1 MDNNSQAST
10 NYREAFQLFDKRG
23 NGRVDRGALGDLL
36 RACGQNPTLAEIAD
50 LERGV
55 GADCTLEQP
64 SPKAHGFNPPGAS
77 QWLLQP
83 PRSSTHASVEKC
95 RHELTLSTVDF
106 DTFSKILNRPGGFRE
121 PFDIEEYIR
130 GFQVFDKD
138 RSGFVGKGQIKYILT
153 NLGEKMS
160 EEEVDELFKSTID
173 ASNNEVDYRGKL
185 DPGACTVCRMLCW
198 SNMLMA
204 WNRVCED
211 DC

>member
-1 MDNNSQAST
+1 MDNSAQAST

-23 NGRVDRGALGDLL
+23 NGRVDRGSLGDLL

-55 GADCTLEQP
+55 GQ
-64 SPKAHGFNPPGAS
+64 
-77 QWLLQP
+77 
-83 PRSSTHASVEKC
+83 
-95 RHELTLSTVDF
+95 DF
-106 DTFSKILNRPGGFRE
+106 DFETFSKILNRPGGFRE

-173 ASNNEVDYRGKL
+173 ASNNEVDYREFVKTI
-185 DPGACTVCRMLCW
+185 AE
-198 SNMLMA
+198 N
-204 WNRVCED
+204 
-211 DC
+211 